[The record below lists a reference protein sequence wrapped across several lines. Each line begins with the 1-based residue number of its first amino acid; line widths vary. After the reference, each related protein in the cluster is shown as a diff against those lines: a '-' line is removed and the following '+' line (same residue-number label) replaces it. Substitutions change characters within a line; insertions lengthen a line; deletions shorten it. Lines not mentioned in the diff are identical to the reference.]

1 MYHLFRIILLLQVKE
16 FIPQF
21 ATIYSSDN
29 CQTNKIMQNKYY
41 YLTIKALIRSKNHRK
56 TKTSPAVDLYLKEK
70 VSILSLYHYL
80 KAYYTNRY

>member
-1 MYHLFRIILLLQVKE
+1 
-16 FIPQF
+16 
-21 ATIYSSDN
+21 
-29 CQTNKIMQNKYY
+29 MQNKYY
-41 YLTIKALIRSKNHRK
+41 YLTIKTLIRSKNHRK

>member
-1 MYHLFRIILLLQVKE
+1 M
-16 FIPQF
+16 
-21 ATIYSSDN
+21 YSSDNCLLFVGQLLDEKTTVVKRMFNN